1 MIVFTLSS
9 FAGNPVYSEITS
21 GIAIKNVEK
30 WLKTLSAGRNV
41 IHADQEHL
49 ICQNIEVLVF
59 FSVKLDQT

>member
-21 GIAIKNVEK
+21 VEK